1 MSSIKMNLIP
11 TAEDWHN
18 LEILGNYLHLETP
31 LPKRADTLVVGG
43 EGALL
48 QGTRRATELYHQG
61 LAQLIVVSGFANPYY
76 QINHTEATIMS
87 QELVRL
93 GVPES
98 AILSDH
104 QAQNTGQNITNSA
117 QLLAERGIVIR
128 DVILVHQPFMT
139 RRFLA
144 TALAQWPQPQPN
156 FYVTSQSLTAQ
167 QNYSLYQPFFGE
179 SNRAIEIMMGDY
191 QRIKDYPAQGFSVKQ
206 PFDEK
211 AEQAYQSLLQ
221 RGFVVK

>member
-1 MSSIKMNLIP
+1 MFSRSNFITP
-11 TAEDWHN
+11 TVNDWHN
-18 LEILGNYLHLETP
+18 LEILGEYLRLETS
-31 LPKRADTLVVGG
+31 LPERADAIVVGG
-43 EGALL
+43 AGALL
-48 QGTRRATELYHQG
+48 QGAIRAAQLYHHG
-61 LAQLIVVSGFANPYY
+61 LSPLIVVSGFANPYY
-76 QINHTEATIMS
+76 QTDHTEATIMKR
-87 QELVRL
+87 ELLRL
-93 GVPES
+93 QVPSS
-98 AILSDH
+98 AILTEH
-104 QAQNTGQNITNSA
+104 QAQNTGQNITKSEE
-117 QLLAERGIVIR
+117 LLRQQGVELK